1 MRRGW
6 IKFWL
11 IFGGWTLFGLFFT
24 SQEYLRLAY
33 SGRPI
38 ALSRLMAGWLGS
50 AYVWA
55 ILTPLVF
62 YLARRFPLE
71 SGRFSRNVPVHLMTS
86 VFFALLELVIFV
98 LIAPLLGLPPLRNT
112 FYATLL
118 TVVVVE
124 FHFNLLTYWAI
135 LGLSLAL
142 AYYRRYRER
151 ELKAYQLEA
160 RLAQAQLQVLK
171 MQLHPHFLFNTLHA
185 ISTLMHRDVEA
196 ADRMIA
202 RLSDL
207 LRISLETVGVQE
219 VPLKQEL
226 ELLGKYLEI
235 EQTRFQDRL
244 GVEMSIELETLDARL
259 PNLIL
264 QPLVENAIRHGIVPR
279 AAPGR
284 IEIHAWRDN
293 GTLQL
298 EVRDNG
304 RGLPADESETLKE
317 GLGLSNTRARL
328 KQLYGAEHRL
338 HLCND
343 PAGGLV
349 VHLAIPFSEERETN
363 GENQSV
369 DS

>member
-1 MRRGW
+1 MKDKQAARRRR
-6 IKFWL
+6 IKFGL
-11 IFGGWTLFGLFFT
+11 IFAGWTLFGLFFT
-24 SQEYLRLAY
+24 SQEYLRMAY
-33 SGRPI
+33 AGRPLDLRRTL
-38 ALSRLMAGWLGS
+38 AAWMGS

-55 ILTPLVF
+55 VLTPLVF

-71 SGRFSRNVPVHLMTS
+71 SGRLKRNIPIHLAAS
-86 VFFALLELVIFV
+86 VVVALIELLVFV
-98 LIAPLLGLPPLRNT
+98 LVAPYIGLPPLRNS
-112 FYATLL
+112 FSEFL
-118 TVVVVE
+118 TTAIVID

-135 LGLSLAL
+135 LGICVVID
-142 AYYRRYRER
+142 YYQRYRER

-226 ELLGKYLEI
+226 EFLGKYLEI
-235 EQTRFQDRL
+235 QQTRFRDRL
-244 GVEMSIELETLDARL
+244 GVDINVAPETLDARV

-264 QPLVENAIRHGIVPR
+264 QPLVENAIRHGIIPR
-279 AAPGR
+279 VAPGR

-304 RGLPADESETLKE
+304 RGLDAESQETLKE

-328 KQLYGAEHRL
+328 SQLYGAEHRFSL
-338 HLCND
+338 RNN

-349 VHLAIPFSEERETN
+349 VSLAIPFSESA
-363 GENQSV
+363 GE
-369 DS
+369 

>member
-1 MRRGW
+1 MKDKAVARRRW
-6 IKFWL
+6 IKFGL

-24 SQEYLRLAY
+24 SQEYIRMAY
-33 SGRPI
+33 AGRPI
-38 ALSRLMAGWLGS
+38 DVRRLFVAWLGS

-55 ILTPLVF
+55 VLTPFVF
-62 YLARRFPLE
+62 NLARRFPLE
-71 SGRFSRNVPVHLMTS
+71 SGRLSKNIPIHVAAS
-86 VFFALLELVIFV
+86 VFFSLLELLVFV
-98 LIAPLLGLPPLRNT
+98 LIAPYLGMPPLRDS
-112 FYATLL
+112 FSAFLMAVI
-118 TVVVVE
+118 VVD

-135 LGLSLAL
+135 LGICVVLD
-142 AYYRRYRER
+142 YYRRYRER
-151 ELKAYQLEA
+151 EMKAYQLEA

-226 ELLGKYLEI
+226 ELLEKYLEI
-235 EQTRFQDRL
+235 EQTRFRDRL
-244 GVEMSIELETLDARL
+244 GVEIKVEPETLDARV

-284 IEIHAWRDN
+284 IEIHAWREN

-304 RGLPADESETLKE
+304 RGLPTENQETLKE

-328 KQLYGAEHRL
+328 RQLYGAEHRFS
-338 HLCND
+338 LCNA

-349 VHLAIPFSEERETN
+349 VSLAIPFSE
-363 GENQSV
+363 SAK
-369 DS
+369 D